1 MRLAKDCSR
10 RVWVSHTA
18 LSRRSAVRWI
28 SLRCDTSAHCT
39 TLASDSP
46 RLSDE
51 GPLVRRVYCLTCRAA
66 PAGTRNHDSDER
78 QRFRLL
84 VLLLFLSLLQF
95 SPFFSPFSFFFFLER
110 EKRSIVP
117 YSHVRMHVPT

>member
-18 LSRRSAVRWI
+18 LSRRSAVRGT
-28 SLRCDTSAHCT
+28 SLRCDPSAHCT

-46 RLSDE
+46 RLSDV
-51 GPLVRRVYCLTCRAA
+51 GPLVRRVFCLTCRAA
-66 PAGTRNHDSDER
+66 PAGTRNHVSDGR

-84 VLLLFLSLLQF
+84 VLLPLFF
-95 SPFFSPFSFFFFLER
+95 HHFPFFFPRER
-110 EKRSIVP
+110 EEINRP
-117 YSHVRMHVPT
+117 LFTCQDACPDTC